1 MWGEK
6 GSPVNCGF
14 FFCDITSEMSFDQ
27 VATVKIYN
35 FLCVIVFAVVFG
47 YILLLNVWESFFS
60 FFVERDA
67 EATVGETSTKEFY
80 EISGANAY
88 VPHIELPM
96 QEPVLFVDF
105 SNQVSEDGAK
115 GSNTEHALS
124 AALLAL
130 NSQPIAFLVSV
141 QYCTPTSA
149 YFSLGSK
156 NLDVKLPTYQGLKHS
171 PTTRQSTSQTLKPE
185 PGTANPNR
193 FECF

>member
-1 MWGEK
+1 VWGEK

-14 FFCDITSEMSFDQ
+14 FFCDITSAMTFDQ

-105 SNQVSEDGAK
+105 SNQVNEGGAIGCNAK
-115 GSNTEHALS
+115 LASCTLGPQLSTHCISCIRSILHPYFCLLFPGLQKSRCQTANLSRPQTFTNNSTIYIPNTEA
-124 AALLAL
+124 
-130 NSQPIAFLVSV
+130 IAR
-141 QYCTPTSA
+141 
-149 YFSLGSK
+149 
-156 NLDVKLPTYQGLKHS
+156 N
-171 PTTRQSTSQTLKPE
+171 R
-185 PGTANPNR
+185 NPNR

>member
-1 MWGEK
+1 MASQGVWGEK

-14 FFCDITSEMSFDQ
+14 FFCDITSAMTFDQ

-35 FLCVIVFAVVFG
+35 FLCVIVFGVVFG
-47 YILLLNVWESFFS
+47 YILLLNVWESLFS

-105 SNQVSEDGAK
+105 SNQVAS
-115 GSNTEHALS
+115 
-124 AALLAL
+124 L
-130 NSQPIAFLVSV
+130 NSQPIASLLSV
-141 QYCTPTSA
+141 QYCIPTST
-149 YFSLGSK
+149 YFYLRSK
-156 NLDVKLPTYQGLKHS
+156 NPYFKQSTSQGLKHS
-171 PTTRQSTSQTLKPE
+171 PTTRQSTSQTLKP
-185 PGTANPNR
+185 
-193 FECF
+193 